1 MDGGA
6 AVLGSRC
13 LMRCW
18 VLETD
23 SSLFYWEP
31 FGEKA
36 HAGPRRGGV
45 GGREGGLRA
54 AWPRLLLKPRVG
66 VRASVSDSYSMN
78 HETGHRTR
86 LQQEQQGS
94 ISAQKLLP
102 QNSFPE
108 YKVCPPHYCYPRLL
122 FKSTLFVSLAFYH
135 LPQLACFLN
144 YFSSYYTL

>member
-1 MDGGA
+1 M
-6 AVLGSRC
+6 
-13 LMRCW
+13 
-18 VLETD
+18 LETD

-94 ISAQKLLP
+94 APGRLERGRRGRRQP
-102 QNSFPE
+102 VGNSSDGP
-108 YKVCPPHYCYPRLL
+108 
-122 FKSTLFVSLAFYH
+122 
-135 LPQLACFLN
+135 
-144 YFSSYYTL
+144 